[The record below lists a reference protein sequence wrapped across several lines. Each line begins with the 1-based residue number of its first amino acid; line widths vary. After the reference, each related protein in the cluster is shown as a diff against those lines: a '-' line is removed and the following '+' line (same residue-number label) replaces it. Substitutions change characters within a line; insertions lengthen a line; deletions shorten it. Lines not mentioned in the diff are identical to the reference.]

1 VTAFGFEREERRCAV
16 EAAEDA
22 GELDDDRPTRS
33 DLWDWD
39 ETEFDEG
46 EDDE

>member
-1 VTAFGFEREERRCAV
+1 MTAYWWERDEWRCAV

-22 GELDDDRPTRS
+22 GELDDDRPRPS

-46 EDDE
+46 EDDG